1 MPMNISRENK
11 MYAESK
17 SSYSLE
23 DLYDDVMQSISDGL
37 NIVAD
42 VNAAKIVKLDP
53 GIADDIHIDAAIEN
67 INKKL
72 DVVKS
77 IIDLALLYDKVING
91 EDTIGDW
98 VDAAESIATAMV
110 SVGIAPELAG
120 VITVLG
126 VYNVVADSGIPALLG
141 KVMAQQI
148 INAIYKNGLYDQN
161 TGDEIFP
168 PGDNPLIT
176 PDPNGPAAD
185 QTSPIILDLDG
196 DGIETR
202 SSHSGVFFDH
212 DGNLFAESTGWVGT
226 DDGLL
231 VFDKNTNGVIEN
243 GNELFG
249 NNTQLSDG
257 SLAENGYIALQ
268 ELDDNQDGLINNM
281 DAAWQQLNVWQDKN
295 GNAQADAG
303 ELLSLEEAGIISIGT
318 QYNHSTYIDA
328 QGNAHKQVSNI
339 TMSDESVNDSADVWF
354 DINSGYTNYGLD
366 IVIPY
371 SIRMLP
377 YIRGFGNLPDLHVA
391 MTKDP
396 ELKTLVER
404 YVVDP
409 QNSGEE
415 LLEEIILLWSG
426 VQDVAID
433 SRGDNIDARH
443 LAVIEIASRG
453 SYKNRTN
460 GTVDPL
466 PNAAL
471 LLEDEFTHFASYVEA
486 CLLSQTLYVEDF
498 SYISLTVKP
507 DLSGL
512 TLDFHAFE
520 EHLADLKRNDVNR
533 YLQVRT
539 VFYNQMTY
547 LPAFAEERERLGI
560 RGDLLIAGGEG
571 DDVIKGKDTSDY
583 LWGGAGNDN
592 LNSSSGNDTLV
603 GGSGNDKLTGYYGS
617 DTYLFNAGDGQDTI
631 IEDMSYSNDVDRLVL
646 GDGLLTENTILQRSG
661 KNLMISFRDST
672 DSLCL
677 KDYFYSEGNRYR
689 VEEIVFAD
697 GTVWDVATVKAMLVA
712 GTDEAQSLTAYSPGT
727 EIHAGGG
734 DDKLYGDKGADR
746 LYGDEGND
754 TLSGDSGND
763 TLVGGS
769 GNDKLTGYYGSD
781 TYLFNAGDGQDTI
794 IEDMSYSNDV
804 DRLVLGDGLLT
815 ENTILQRSGKNLMI
829 SFRDSTDSLC
839 LKDYFYSEGNRYR
852 VEEIVFA
859 DGTVWDVATVKAMLV
874 AGTDEAQSLTAYSP
888 GTEIHAGGG
897 DDELWG
903 DDGADQLYG
912 DEGNDGVSAGSGNDV
927 LAGGRGNDW
936 LTGHY
941 GSDTYLFN
949 AGDGQDTIVEKASYS
964 NDVDRLILGEGLLT
978 ENTILQR
985 SGKNLMIS
993 FRDSTDSLCLKD
1005 YFYSEGNRYR
1015 VEEIVFADGTVWD
1028 VATVKAMLEAGTDE
1042 AQTLQSYGTSSEI
1055 HAAGGDD
1062 VLNGSDGNDKLYG
1075 DDGDDGNDTLNG
1087 GSNDD
1092 VLYGGTGDDTLDA
1105 GSWNDVLSGGTGSD
1119 TYLFSAGDGQD
1130 TLIEGSS
1137 NSDTL
1142 SFSETLQAK
1151 NALIQ
1156 RSGND
1161 LLIGFADS
1169 IDSVTIKSYFSSSK
1183 SQVEHITFADGT
1195 DWLVEDILNRLEDD
1209 IPLPLAA
1216 PVDAPVSLQRVREMI
1231 VAFTGSDDGDEESA
1245 GDAMPML
1252 STSRSSVNAL
1262 MNR

>member
-1 MPMNISRENK
+1 MPMNISQENK

-443 LAVIEIASRG
+443 LAVIEIASGG

-547 LPAFAEERERLGI
+547 LPAFAEERERLGL
-560 RGDLLIAGGEG
+560 RGDRLFSGSDG
-571 DDVIKGKDTSDY
+571 DDVVNGKDTSDH
-583 LWGGAGNDN
+583 LWGGAGNDT
-592 LNSSSGNDTLV
+592 LNSSYGNDVLA
-603 GGSGNDKLTGYYGS
+603 GGTGNDKLTGGRGSDTYLFNAGDEQDTIIEKDSYETDVDRLFFGDGLLAENTLLQRSGKDLLINFQDSTDSLCLQGYFAYEGNSHRVEEIVFADGTVWDVAAVKAMLVAGTDEAQTLQGYGTSTEIHAAGGDDILNGGDGGDKFYGDEGNDVLNSSYGHDILAGGIGNDTLTGGHGS

-631 IEDMSYSNDVDRLVL
+631 IEKASYDNDVDRLVL
-646 GDGLLTENTILQRSG
+646 G
-661 KNLMISFRDST
+661 
-672 DSLCL
+672 
-677 KDYFYSEGNRYR
+677 
-689 VEEIVFAD
+689 
-697 GTVWDVATVKAMLVA
+697 
-712 GTDEAQSLTAYSPGT
+712 
-727 EIHAGGG
+727 
-734 DDKLYGDKGADR
+734 
-746 LYGDEGND
+746 
-754 TLSGDSGND
+754 
-763 TLVGGS
+763 
-769 GNDKLTGYYGSD
+769 
-781 TYLFNAGDGQDTI
+781 
-794 IEDMSYSNDV
+794 
-804 DRLVLGDGLLT
+804 
-815 ENTILQRSGKNLMI
+815 
-829 SFRDSTDSLC
+829 
-839 LKDYFYSEGNRYR
+839 
-852 VEEIVFA
+852 
-859 DGTVWDVATVKAMLV
+859 
-874 AGTDEAQSLTAYSP
+874 
-888 GTEIHAGGG
+888 
-897 DDELWG
+897 
-903 DDGADQLYG
+903 
-912 DEGNDGVSAGSGNDV
+912 
-927 LAGGRGNDW
+927 
-936 LTGHY
+936 
-941 GSDTYLFN
+941 
-949 AGDGQDTIVEKASYS
+949 
-964 NDVDRLILGEGLLT
+964 
-978 ENTILQR
+978 
-985 SGKNLMIS
+985 
-993 FRDSTDSLCLKD
+993 
-1005 YFYSEGNRYR
+1005 
-1015 VEEIVFADGTVWD
+1015 
-1028 VATVKAMLEAGTDE
+1028 
-1042 AQTLQSYGTSSEI
+1042 
-1055 HAAGGDD
+1055 
-1062 VLNGSDGNDKLYG
+1062 
-1075 DDGDDGNDTLNG
+1075 
-1087 GSNDD
+1087 
-1092 VLYGGTGDDTLDA
+1092 
-1105 GSWNDVLSGGTGSD
+1105 
-1119 TYLFSAGDGQD
+1119 
-1130 TLIEGSS
+1130 
-1137 NSDTL
+1137 
-1142 SFSETLQAK
+1142 ETLQAK
-1151 NALIQ
+1151 NTLIQ

-1195 DWLVEDILNRLEDD
+1195 DWLVEDILNHLEDD